1 MKTKTSAAHTL
12 HELFAGMAAVEPSRD
27 TEIAGLSLDS
37 RAIQHGD
44 CFFAC
49 SGTAREGT
57 EFIGDAIRAGA
68 VAVAVDQQVSEL
80 SLDPRIPVVK
90 VRNLKS
96 RLGLIADRFYGSP
109 SHHLRVIGV
118 TGTNGKTS
126 VSHFIAEALSG
137 SPKYGP
143 CGLIG
148 TLGYGLWGALEPPAT
163 TTPDSISLHR
173 LMAEMLDHQAHA
185 VAMEVSS
192 HGLAQ
197 GRVSGVAFDIAVFT
211 NLSRD
216 HLDYH
221 GTMED
226 YGETKRLLFQS
237 RGLRAAVINLDD
249 PWGREILAGLPAGT
263 RAVGYSLEEARSP
276 EFPSSVPLI
285 EGRLLAMRSEGLTM
299 DIVSPAGCGT
309 LKTQLLGRF
318 NAYNLL
324 AALGVLIELGMP
336 FATAIERLSRVS
348 GVPGRLERFGGRG
361 RPLVVV
367 DYAHTPD
374 GLEQALYAL
383 RDVCGG
389 RLWCV
394 FGCGGDRDPGKRP
407 LMAQVAEEL
416 ADQVIVTSDNPRGE
430 DPMAIIEE
438 ILSGMRHRKRV
449 RVEPDRAE
457 AIALAIRQASRNDVV
472 LIAGKGHET
481 YQEIAGQRLPFS
493 DREVVRHLLVSRR
506 VAA

>member
-1 MKTKTSAAHTL
+1 
-12 HELFAGMAAVEPSRD
+12 
-27 TEIAGLSLDS
+27 
-37 RAIQHGD
+37 
-44 CFFAC
+44 
-49 SGTAREGT
+49 
-57 EFIGDAIRAGA
+57 
-68 VAVAVDQQVSEL
+68 
-80 SLDPRIPVVK
+80 
-90 VRNLKS
+90 
-96 RLGLIADRFYGSP
+96 
-109 SHHLRVIGV
+109 
-118 TGTNGKTS
+118 
-126 VSHFIAEALSG
+126 
-137 SPKYGP
+137 
-143 CGLIG
+143 
-148 TLGYGLWGALEPPAT
+148 
-163 TTPDSISLHR
+163 
-173 LMAEMLDHQAHA
+173 MAEMVDHKTRA

-226 YGETKRLLFQS
+226 YGEAKRLLFQS
-237 RGLRAAVINLDD
+237 HGLKAAVINLDD
-249 PWGREILAGLPAGT
+249 SWGREILAGLPAEA
-263 RAVGYSLEEARSP
+263 RVVGYSLDEARAP

-285 EGRLLAMRSEGLTM
+285 EGRLLAMKSEGLTL
-299 DIVSPAGCGT
+299 DIAAPSGCGT
-309 LKTQLLGRF
+309 LKTPLLGRF

-324 AALGVLIELGMP
+324 AALGVLTELGMP
-336 FATAIERLSRVS
+336 FAEAVSRLSRVS
-348 GVPGRLERFGGRG
+348 GVPGRLERFGRRG
-361 RPLVVV
+361 QSLVVV

-394 FGCGGDRDPGKRP
+394 FGCGGERDRGKRP

-416 ADQVIVTSDNPRGE
+416 ADRVIVTSDNPRGE
-430 DPMAIIEE
+430 DPMAIIED
-438 ILSGMRHRKRV
+438 ILAGMRHRERA

-457 AIALAIRQASRNDVV
+457 AIALALRQASRNDVV

-493 DREVVRHLLVSRR
+493 DREVVCHLLASKR